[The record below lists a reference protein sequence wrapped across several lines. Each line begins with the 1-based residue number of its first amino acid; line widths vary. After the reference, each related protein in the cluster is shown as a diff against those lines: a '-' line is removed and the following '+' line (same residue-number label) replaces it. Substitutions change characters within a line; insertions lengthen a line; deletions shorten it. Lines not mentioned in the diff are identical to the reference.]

1 MVETAARRRK
11 GGEGEEPAKKEKTSD
26 EKPKKEKEK
35 PFQGRYNPKFSDR
48 NALVSHKTLGKT
60 SFYLTR
66 FTCVKKL

>member
-11 GGEGEEPAKKEKTSD
+11 GGEGEESAKKEKTSD

-48 NALVSHKTLGKT
+48 NALVSHKTLGKS
-60 SFYLTR
+60 SFT
-66 FTCVKKL
+66 KLD

>member
-11 GGEGEEPAKKEKTSD
+11 GGEGEKTSD

-60 SFYLTR
+60 SFNLPR
-66 FTCVKKL
+66 FTYIEIL